1 MLSWGVYGASEE
13 WRRNSE
19 KIEPEKYIKSV
30 IPYLASGMI
39 RHPENDRFYR

>member
-19 KIEPEKYIKSV
+19 KIEPEKYINSV
-30 IPYLASGMI
+30 IPFLTIGLIHTS
-39 RHPENDRFYR
+39 HNF